1 MKPAATRRGVPPRPP
16 ADARALAW
24 EILRRVEEDG
34 SYADALLGHQLSA
47 SSLAPRDQALVTRI
61 VYGTIAWQGYLDH
74 IIAAFSRRPPQALDA
89 PVRVL
94 LRMALFQMC
103 LLTRVPDFAA
113 VNTAV
118 ELAKGFRGGAA
129 AGLVNA
135 VLRRATAE
143 WQQVQ
148 APSPADDP
156 AGYLATLL
164 SHPRWLVARW
174 LARYGFEDTEAL
186 LRADNEP
193 APTVLR
199 VNRCKIDR
207 AQLLARLHDA
217 GCAAEPTIYSP
228 VGIRVE
234 HAGPPE
240 RIAGYADGLFS
251 LQGEASQLVG
261 FLVSPQPGERV
272 LDACAAPGGKTTH
285 LAELMEDQ
293 GEIIALDPHAD
304 GISRIARMGQR
315 LGLSIV
321 HAAVVD
327 ALTWRPAT
335 DGFDRVLV
343 DAPCSGLGTLRQ
355 HPEVRWRRTPEDI
368 TGLARLQAQLL
379 RHLAESVRF
388 GGTLVYATC
397 TLSAEENDDV
407 LATFLHERPD
417 FNVDDP
423 RLLLPEVARALVDA
437 AGVLR
442 TFPHH
447 HGLDGFFAAR
457 LKRRETR
464 GIVTA

>member
-1 MKPAATRRGVPPRPP
+1 M
-16 ADARALAW
+16 
-24 EILRRVEEDG
+24 EEDG
-34 SYADALLGHQLSA
+34 SYADALLGHQLS
-47 SSLAPRDQALVTRI
+47 SGSLAPRDQALVTRL

-94 LRMALFQMC
+94 LRMALFQTC
-103 LLTRVPDFAA
+103 LLTRVPEFAA

-118 ELAKGFRGGAA
+118 ELVKGFRGGAA

-148 APSPADDP
+148 VPSATEDP
-156 AGYLATLL
+156 AGHLATRL
-164 SHPRWLVARW
+164 SHPRWLVERW
-174 LARYGFEDTEAL
+174 LAYYGFKDTEAL

-199 VNRCKIDR
+199 VNRCKIER
-207 AQLLARLHDA
+207 AELLVRLHDA
-217 GCAAEPTIYSP
+217 GCAAEPTTYSP

-240 RIAGYADGLFS
+240 RIAGYAEGLFS
-251 LQGEASQLVG
+251 LQGEASQLVS
-261 FLVSPQPGERV
+261 LVAAPLPAGRV

-285 LAELMEDQ
+285 LAELMDNR
-293 GEIIALDPHAD
+293 GEIIALDIHAAGVD
-304 GISRIARMGQR
+304 RIARMGQR
-315 LGLSIV
+315 LGVSIV
-321 HAAVVD
+321 QATVAD
-327 ALTWRPAT
+327 ALTWRPAS
-335 DGFDRVLV
+335 DGFDCVLV

-355 HPEVRWRRTPEDI
+355 HPEVRWRRTAADI

-379 RHLAESVRF
+379 RHVAEYVRF

-417 FNVDDP
+417 FSIEDP
-423 RLLLPEVARALVDA
+423 SLLLPESARPLIGAD
-437 AGVLR
+437 GILR

-457 LKRRETR
+457 LKRRQTQ
-464 GIVTA
+464 GIVTP